1 MINPYQTEEFF
12 AGAIDIVAYILRTAE
27 RTQGAGVWCEFLIQ
41 LQRQLLESAT
51 KMGFG
56 FNAELRKAADAHD
69 AAIRQGT
76 AREIIKRLKQG
87 DPEVIADLC
96 EIYGIETEEHHDNSA
111 A

>member
-27 RTQGAGVWCEFLIQ
+27 RTQGAGVWCEFLTN

-56 FNAELRKAADAHD
+56 FNADLRKAADAHD
-69 AAIRQGT
+69 AEIRLGT
-76 AREIIKRLKQG
+76 ARDIINVLN
-87 DPEVIADLC
+87 DPDSIAKLR
-96 EIYGIETEEHHDNSA
+96 ELYGIEAEAKPE
-111 A
+111 